1 MTNGEFAGGT
11 WRKSSYSGGGND
23 CVEVALLADRIGV
36 RDSKNPGAGALSVSP
51 SGWRGFLRVLDR
63 D

>member
-1 MTNGEFAGGT
+1 MATMESPRGV

-23 CVEVALLADRIGV
+23 CVEVAPFARHVGV
-36 RDSKNPGAGALSVSP
+36 RDSKNPGAGALRVSP
-51 SGWRGFLRVLDR
+51 QGWQGLLSVLGR

>member
-1 MTNGEFAGGT
+1 MAELESSVSV

-23 CVEVALLADRIGV
+23 CVEVALHAQHVGV
-36 RDSKNPGAGALSVSP
+36 RDSKAPKSGALNVSARGWQGLLSVL
-51 SGWRGFLRVLDR
+51 GR